1 MKASNGQGVLQV
13 LYGFA
18 QLDFHPGTVFGRVA
32 VVYAKN
38 PQAFDRTS
46 LRLMKFAVSVFQDKA
61 AGIRAEDARKKRQK
75 PRGKRKPIA
84 EASGNKGRPASA
96 TQKAELG
103 MS

>member
-1 MKASNGQGVLQV
+1 MQV

-32 VVYAKN
+32 VVYAN
-38 PQAFDRTS
+38 TPGAFDRQS

-61 AGIRAEDARKKRQK
+61 ADIRAEDARRKKQK
-75 PRGKRKPIA
+75 QTRGKRKPIA
-84 EASGNKGRPASA
+84 EASGNKGTPVNSA
-96 TQKAELG
+96 QKAELG